1 MNLSI
6 MSIMTAL
13 NPIIL
18 VAAFVPFFA
27 SSMMWVIFYLRYDI
41 GRLMPLSNV
50 LSKLAM
56 ALQKIEDC
64 KKENSAYIDE
74 KIVRLGPASFLDAWL
89 HFKVQIEKA
98 YKGEFIPEGRA
109 FFAYRALITIP
120 GSRGSLD
127 SLWKSFLVLGIVTA
141 ALPYGI
147 ASLIQ
152 PEASTLAIALGG
164 GLFLILCLGQLL
176 FTLLDQSVFNKA
188 NEDYDKF
195 IYGFDRILPVT
206 KAEVALLLEATD
218 RNQKIY
224 QEATDKIV
232 NKFDTIVE
240 DALLPALED
249 SISMIMHSNLIP
261 AIKNIE
267 KALETNIARIMS
279 LQQEGISHMAES
291 FADRLG
297 DTVVTKMNGL
307 GATIETVQ
315 KQFEILNRNLTEHN
329 FEIIETMRTSLE
341 QQELSMSKALELQE
355 LSMLGAQEEHKKA
368 MTETATAFTLS
379 LTETLDAN
387 MAGLSKTAGLLKDQL
402 VVLNDGMTTTIDG
415 LNAMLTEQKEVL
427 DQSAKTLL
435 SASEIQNTT
444 LEETRELQTKTIE
457 NNQILNTHVGM
468 MVATLD
474 KLTEQNTVFG
484 QEAFQFTKDTN
495 QAQQK
500 MSEDIKTAQVR
511 IDGTMTETL
520 QQYTRMSQMV
530 SEMMDNI
537 TDKMNEAMTGAGREI
552 AQGIKEVTADNAEAI
567 TNLTEQASNL
577 RNDYETYFGRLE
589 ENTKNILDDMDYK
602 VQNIVAR
609 ITEDVGAMMKEAVEA
624 NGQVL
629 DRYKDNTI
637 SLLQSF
643 EEQAS
648 SISLYAKEI
657 NLDVTDLSTN
667 LRLSVEEF
675 SKKMQEGVN
684 MTIGEFDSGLAEL
697 TQRIANTVE
706 SISDAV
712 EALPS
717 AIKGR
722 S

>member
-27 SSMMWVIFYLRYDI
+27 SSMMWAIFYLRYDI

-56 ALQKIEDC
+56 ALEKIEDC

-89 HFKVQIEKA
+89 HFKVQIENA

-109 FFAYRALITIP
+109 FFSYRALITLP

-127 SLWKSFLVLGIVTA
+127 SIWKSFLVLGIVTA
-141 ALPYGI
+141 ALPYSV
-147 ASLIQ
+147 ASFIQ
-152 PEASTLAIALGG
+152 PEASTLALALGG

-176 FTLLDQSVFNKA
+176 FTLLDQSVFNKV
-188 NEDYDKF
+188 NDDYDKF

-206 KAEVALLLEATD
+206 KPEVALLLEATD

-279 LQQEGISHMAES
+279 LQQEGISQMAEA

-297 DTVVTKMNGL
+297 ETVVVKMNGL

-329 FEIIETMRTSLE
+329 FEIIETMRTTLE

-355 LSMLGAQEEHKKA
+355 LSMLEAQEEHKKA
-368 MTETATAFTLS
+368 MTNTATAFTLS

-387 MAGLSKTAGLLKDQL
+387 MAGLSKTAGLLQDQL
-402 VVLNDGMTTTIDG
+402 VVLNDGMTTTIEG

-511 IDGTMTETL
+511 IDATMTETL

-567 TNLTEQASNL
+567 TNLTEQAANL

>member
-141 ALPYGI
+141 AMPYGI

-218 RNQKIY
+218 RNRKIY

-267 KALETNIARIMS
+267 KALETSSTRIMS

-297 DTVVTKMNGL
+297 DTVVAKMNGL
-307 GATIETVQ
+307 GETIETVQ